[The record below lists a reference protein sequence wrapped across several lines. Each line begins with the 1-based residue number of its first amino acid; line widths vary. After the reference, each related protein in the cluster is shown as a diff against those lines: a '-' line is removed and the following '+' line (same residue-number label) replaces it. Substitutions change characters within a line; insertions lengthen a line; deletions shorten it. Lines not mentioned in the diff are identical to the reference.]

1 MPTAA
6 VTYLRN
12 MTVGLPR
19 AFWLLW
25 VGTLINRIGIFVQP
39 FLTLFLT
46 NERGLTTEEAAL
58 IVGLLGFGSLTAHLS
73 GGYLT
78 DRIGRRRTMMLS
90 FFITPVLQML
100 LFFARDHVTI
110 GVLTFAFGYFIDLYR
125 PAASALIADV
135 VSAGDRVR
143 AFALRY
149 WAINLGASIGLALAG
164 WLAQQNYIY
173 LFVGDAVT
181 TFLFGLVVLLFIPE
195 TRPTI
200 EKPEKQPHAL
210 RFSLP
215 RIAPGERPAF
225 SFMIV
230 IALLGMCVAAIYD
243 QSGVTMPLAME
254 ARGLNEA
261 DYGLAIALNG
271 LIIVLVGLPI
281 SQYLQRYSRLAV
293 LALAAVLTGAGF
305 GLNAFATTTAG
316 FALAVA
322 VWTLGELM
330 AAPLG
335 SAIIADISPPSRRG
349 LYQGIFGASYG
360 AAFAIGPIIGGTIF
374 QRLGAEA
381 LWTVCFITGGLVAL
395 GYLIILRPIYARLTT
410 EAQPAA

>member
-1 MPTAA
+1 MLTSTAR
-6 VTYLRN
+6 YLQT
-12 MTVGLPR
+12 MTTGLPR
-19 AFWLLW
+19 VFWFLW
-25 VGTLINRIGIFVQP
+25 VGTLINRIGIFIQP

-46 NERGLTTEEAAL
+46 NERGLTPSEAAL
-58 IVGLLGFGSLTAHLS
+58 IVGMLGFGSLTAHLS

-125 PAASALIADV
+125 PAAAALIADV
-135 VSAGDRVR
+135 VPSKDRVR

-181 TFLFGLVVLLFIPE
+181 TFLFGVVVLMFIQE

-200 EKPEKQPHAL
+200 EKTERQPRAL
-210 RFSLP
+210 RMALP
-215 RIAPGERPAF
+215 RIPVSERPAF
-225 SFMIV
+225 TFMIV
-230 IALLGMCVAAIYD
+230 IALLGMFVGAIFA

-261 DYGLAIALNG
+261 DYGLALALNG
-271 LIIVLVGLPI
+271 VIIVLVGLPI
-281 SQYLQRYSRLAV
+281 SQYLERYSRLFV
-293 LALAAVLTGAGF
+293 LAMAAIVTGVGF

-316 FALAVA
+316 FAFAVA
-322 VWTLGELM
+322 IWTLGELM
-330 AAPLG
+330 AAPVG

-349 LYQGIFGASYG
+349 LYQGIFGSSFG
-360 AAFAIGPIIGGTIF
+360 AAFAVGPIIGGAIF

-381 LWTVCFITGGLVAL
+381 LWTVCFITGVLVAL
-395 GYLIILRPIYARLTT
+395 GYLILLRPIYARLTT
-410 EAQPAA
+410 DGQAVG